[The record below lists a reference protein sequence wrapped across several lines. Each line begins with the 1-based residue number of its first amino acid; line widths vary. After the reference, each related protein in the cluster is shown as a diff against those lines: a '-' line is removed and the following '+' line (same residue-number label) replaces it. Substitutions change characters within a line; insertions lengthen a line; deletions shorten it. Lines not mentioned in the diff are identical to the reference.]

1 MKTILIKLILL
12 FLCIA
17 PFAGLTAQ
25 PYSTYTPIINDSIK
39 LLNIK
44 NTIRQNYL
52 KDSAFITGQNKKQI
66 IGFYRERHQFL
77 ADMFKD
83 KEFINN
89 PEADSYL
96 NALVTQIFNSNP
108 QLKQLGTRFL
118 FSRVFWPNAFSTGEG
133 TIVFNI
139 GLFAKLNN
147 ESQVVFVLC
156 HELAHLYLDHSTKSI
171 LQYVNTV
178 NSKDFQEQLKEIRKS
193 KYEINKQLEKL
204 EKGLVF
210 KSRRHGREHETDA
223 DSVGLSFMQNTGYNV
238 KEALTG
244 LDMLDTIDKETYA
257 ADTGLQRWFS
267 FTEYPFNKKWL
278 KKEEGF
284 FGGVPD
290 KSITTKE
297 KDSLKTHPD
306 CKARIEKL
314 TPDVVK
320 MYNPGSSN
328 FLVSEIQFNAFKN
341 SFKFEVVEFCFVSKR
356 ISRCLY
362 YALELLETNP
372 DNAYL
377 VTIIGKCFNEMYIN
391 QKEHTLNR
399 VVDLPSPYA
408 DKNYDVLTQFIQN
421 ISLNNMASLGFYF
434 LNSYKTKMAG
444 SVDFEKI
451 LTISSKNF
459 NSQNSNN

>member
-1 MKTILIKLILL
+1 M
-12 FLCIA
+12 
-17 PFAGLTAQ
+17 
-25 PYSTYTPIINDSIK
+25 
-39 LLNIK
+39 
-44 NTIRQNYL
+44 
-52 KDSAFITGQNKKQI
+52 
-66 IGFYRERHQFL
+66 
-77 ADMFKD
+77 
-83 KEFINN
+83 
-89 PEADSYL
+89 
-96 NALVTQIFNSNP
+96 
-108 QLKQLGTRFL
+108 
-118 FSRVFWPNAFSTGEG
+118 
-133 TIVFNI
+133 
-139 GLFAKLNN
+139 
-147 ESQVVFVLC
+147 FVLC

-314 TPDVVK
+314 TPAVEK
-320 MYNPGSSN
+320 MYSHGSSN
-328 FLVSEIQFNAFKN
+328 FLVSEAQFNSFKN
-341 SFKFEVVEFCFVSKR
+341 NFKFEVVEFCFVSKR

-377 VTIIGKCFNEMYIN
+377 VTIIGKCFNEMYSN

-421 ISLNNMASLGFYF
+421 INLNNMASLGFYF